1 MKIRS
6 RKQEVRSKNNPT
18 IQGDGRVG
26 MGSFIDD
33 FKMGYSSALNLLSQC
48 DRSIKDLKDKL
59 FQKRYTAGC
68 INKVISKLESE
79 GYIND
84 ELFAYKFTYEAVKRK
99 NYGPDLI
106 RQGLQEKG
114 ISREITD
121 EAVSRIFKEYDE
133 KDIARKA
140 ISHRLKFVSSKQ
152 VAGSRKKLEARSKK
166 QEGASQ
172 AMGNRVKELRKL
184 SDYLRR
190 RGFSYDI
197 IRDTIRE
204 IEKEYDI

>member
-1 MKIRS
+1 MRVRS
-6 RKQEVRSKNNPT
+6 KKQEVISKKSTP
-18 IQGDGRVG
+18 IQGEGKVG
-26 MGSFIDD
+26 MGSFLDD
-33 FKMGYSSALNLLSQC
+33 SRMAWSSALNLLSQC

-68 INKVISKLESE
+68 INKVISKLEAE

-84 ELFAYKFTYEAVKRK
+84 ELFAYKFTYEAVTRK
-99 NYGPDLI
+99 NYGPDVI

-121 EAVSRIFKEYDE
+121 EAISRIFKEYNE

-140 ISHRLKFVSSKQ
+140 ISNRLKVR
-152 VAGSRKKLEARSKK
+152 GKKVE
-166 QEGASQ
+166 
-172 AMGNRVKELRKL
+172 VRKL

>member
-1 MKIRS
+1 
-6 RKQEVRSKNNPT
+6 
-18 IQGDGRVG
+18 
-26 MGSFIDD
+26 MGFYPDE
-33 FKMGYSSALNLLSQC
+33 FKTAYSSALNLLSIC
-48 DRSIKDLKDKL
+48 DRSVKDLRERL
-59 FQKRYTAGC
+59 SQKGFTEGSV
-68 INKVISKLESE
+68 NKVISKLLSE

-99 NYGPDLI
+99 KFGPDLI
-106 RQGLQEKG
+106 KQGLKEKG
-114 ISREITD
+114 INKEITD

-140 ISHRLKFVSSKQ
+140 LGKRLSFR
-152 VAGSRKKLEARSKK
+152 GKKLEVRSKK
-166 QEGASQ
+166 SEANPAIPPFVQG
-172 AMGNRVKELRKL
+172 GGWGGDFRGKELRKL